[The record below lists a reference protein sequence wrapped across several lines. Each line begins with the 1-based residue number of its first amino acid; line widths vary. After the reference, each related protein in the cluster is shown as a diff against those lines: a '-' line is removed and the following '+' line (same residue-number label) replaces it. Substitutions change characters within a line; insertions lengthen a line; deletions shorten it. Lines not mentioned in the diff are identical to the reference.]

1 VASKGERRENRFYI
15 VIAVLII
22 FLIFFTILFSGKEL
36 TVAYI
41 SHEFLDDANWY
52 DSGDRESGSNFLG
65 LEKWTSFTYKVDD
78 DFYNASLSITS
89 FKTLFMMSEDDLISE
104 ISNTIIESAEE
115 LNIILDK
122 NSKISG
128 SRVVNL
134 EHKTMYIIYNGYLIN
149 NEVTDKVIIIGETW
163 NCAVSGTSIVCI
175 GYAQITNNS
184 SEEKIIHWTKL
195 VKDQEGTFG
204 LGEYLGEDGLIFNV
218 KCH

>member
-1 VASKGERRENRFYI
+1 VASRDEGRENRFHI
-15 VIAVLII
+15 VIAVFII
-22 FLIFFTILFSGKEL
+22 FLIIFIVFFSGREL
-36 TVAYI
+36 TVAYV

-52 DSGDRESGSNFLG
+52 DSGDRDSGSNFLG
-65 LEKWTSFTYKVDD
+65 LEKWASFTYKVDD

-89 FKTLFMMSEDDLISE
+89 FKTLFMMSEDDLISQT
-104 ISNTIIESAEE
+104 SNTIIESAEE
-115 LNIILDK
+115 LNITLDE

-134 EHKTMYIIYNGYLIN
+134 EHKTMYIIYNGYLTN
-149 NEVTDKVIIIGETW
+149 NGVTEKVKIIGETW

-175 GYAQITNNS
+175 GYAQITSNS
-184 SEEKIIHWTKL
+184 SEEKITHWAKL
-195 VKDQEGTFG
+195 VIDREGTFG